1 MIPRDV
7 SDSFY
12 SMSRADQ
19 NPDHLGASKAAWAL
33 LFLDTGGKALTAV
46 GREDGSSGHVCSDR
60 LRLDVTDRLSRR
72 LHSSGKGRYDLGLPR
87 NAHHVS
93 HAEEQDPSHSAP
105 GLTPPSEGTPYILG
119 QDYDL
124 FWAWNFSSLLPP
136 EVSSHLQ
143 DKTEAPFGD
152 GHH

>member
-1 MIPRDV
+1 M
-7 SDSFY
+7 
-12 SMSRADQ
+12 
-19 NPDHLGASKAAWAL
+19 
-33 LFLDTGGKALTAV
+33 
-46 GREDGSSGHVCSDR
+46 
-60 LRLDVTDRLSRR
+60 LRSAEVRRQDRLSRR
-72 LHSSGKGRYDLGLPR
+72 LHSSGKGRYDLGLLR

-93 HAEEQDPSHSAP
+93 HTEEQDPSHSAP

-119 QDYDL
+119 QNYDL
-124 FWAWNFSSLLPP
+124 FWAWKFSSLLPP